1 MGTLED
7 CPPPPPPPSIT
18 GSDAADLRPLLLP
31 KTRRPLLE
39 RADNHLYTPLTTP
52 EIARCPQF
60 LQIVREFLRR
70 LPEVECFEC
79 LVWIDSPL
87 RETRLRPVAVW
98 GCAVV
103 VVVVVGEGVA
113 GWIRRLLVMLP
124 LRLSRLRLLFRVG

>member
-7 CPPPPPPPSIT
+7 FTPPSIT
-18 GSDAADLRPLLLP
+18 GSDAADLRPFLLP

-87 RETRLRPVAVW
+87 RETRLRPVAVL
-98 GCAVV
+98 GCA
-103 VVVVVGEGVA
+103 VVVVGEGVA